1 MPQTLIPLTDDEILA
16 VANDPALVAKFTS
29 EERRRLSR
37 LRPQATA
44 GSPTL
49 ADRAVDAL
57 PTLGGLAGGV
67 VGGIGGTAFGVG
79 IGGVPGAVG
88 GATLGGAFG
97 ESARQLINRARGAS
111 APATPADAAMG
122 IGQAGAREGAAELA
136 GAGVMKGARMAGRG
150 LMDFAIRPAPTVAEE
165 FGDIAA
171 TAIRERL
178 PVGRVVPGAQA
189 GSAIARD
196 ALREAG
202 AATRKLYTDAGQA
215 GVSFSP
221 AAVARGP
228 VTELAGQI
236 AKQPISDSELGQ
248 LSRLFAEYLETQP
261 SRMAP
266 VAVKDMKQAAQRIA
280 RPIFRALHQG
290 NIPPAGDALKA
301 QFNRAIAD
309 GAKES
314 LEAAIPGVAA
324 AEARTQG
331 LIGATKA
338 IRRAEA
344 RRLPLVAE
352 LAAPIAGGV
361 AGGLQGGDA
370 EGVGKGV
377 GVALLTRAL
386 LSPRTTSR
394 AALTLT
400 QEQIQQVLRQMP
412 RGAVYTLL
420 EQVTGTTPPAAEAP

>member
-1 MPQTLIPLTDDEILA
+1 MPQALIPLTDDEILA
-16 VANDPALVAKFTS
+16 VADDPALVAKFTS

-37 LRPQATA
+37 LRPQAPPA
-44 GSPTL
+44 PTL
-49 ADRAVDAL
+49 IDRAVDAL
-57 PTLGGLAGGV
+57 PTLGGLTGGV

-79 IGGVPGAVG
+79 VGGVRGAVG

-97 ESARQLINRARGAS
+97 ESARQLVNRARGAA
-111 APATPADAAMG
+111 APATATDAALR
-122 IGQAGAREGAAELA
+122 IGQAGAREGASELA
-136 GAGVMKGARMAGRG
+136 GAGLVKGAQMAGRG

-178 PVGRVVPGAQA
+178 PVGRMLPGALA
-189 GSAIARD
+189 GSEIARE
-196 ALREAG
+196 ALRDAAG
-202 AATRKLYTDAGQA
+202 ATRRLYDDAGRA

-221 AAVARGP
+221 AAMARGP
-228 VTELAGQI
+228 VTELAGKI

-248 LSRLFAEYLETQP
+248 LSRLFAEYLNTQP

-314 LEAAIPGVAA
+314 LEAAIPGVAV

-400 QEQIQQVLRQMP
+400 QEQVQQVLRQMP

-420 EQVTGTTPPAAEAP
+420 EQVTGTTPPAVEAP